1 MGGCVANRLLI
12 VFNGLFACL
21 PGCSMNSCAISSCF
35 TASMLGSVAI
45 FLRAFANACGFL
57 VISAA
62 PASARYSRLRDIAKR
77 IIMDSK

>member
-1 MGGCVANRLLI
+1 MAKRLVI
-12 VFNGLFACL
+12 AFNGLVACL

-35 TASMLGSVAI
+35 TASILGSVAI
-45 FLRAFANACGFL
+45 FFKAFANACGFL